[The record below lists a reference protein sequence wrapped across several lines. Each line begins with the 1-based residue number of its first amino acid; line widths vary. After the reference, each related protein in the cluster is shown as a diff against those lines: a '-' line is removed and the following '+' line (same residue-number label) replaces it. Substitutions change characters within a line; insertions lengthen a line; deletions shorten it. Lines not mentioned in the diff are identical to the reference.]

1 MASHPRAS
9 SGALL
14 LPPNTHRWR
23 GVQQPSPTHQ
33 RGPGFPAGS
42 CSPSNTRGG
51 LRASLEA
58 AAPPSATSPAPT
70 PAAGRSL
77 ETGAGS
83 SGRREAPGHT
93 WDRPLAYSKLRPN
106 ITPKACHSCC
116 TVHACVCEHVRIC
129 VSVCAHDSMGVCD
142 SARGWCVCMH
152 RYVCSHMTLE
162 PSVHLNTCIQ
172 VCMCWLVAQACRCQ
186 CVHTSGLGGPHPAP
200 KHTGCPHWHQN
211 TLKNVASCSNE
222 SYWAPT
228 MYRNGTQDSNI
239 PALR

>member
-1 MASHPRAS
+1 MVQAS
-9 SGALL
+9 
-14 LPPNTHRWR
+14 
-23 GVQQPSPTHQ
+23 Q
-33 RGPGFPAGS
+33 R
-42 CSPSNTRGG
+42 
-51 LRASLEA
+51 A
-58 AAPPSATSPAPT
+58 AALPATPGAASGPPWRRQPRPPRLAPPPT
-70 PAAGRSL
+70 PAARRSL

-116 TVHACVCEHVRIC
+116 TVHACVCEHVHIC

-200 KHTGCPHWHQN
+200 KHTRCPHWHQN

-228 MYRNGTQDSNI
+228 MYRNGTWNSNI